1 MRQVLK
7 EAKDYLR
14 KFQSSLGP
22 KPECDLI
29 GTLIDQFGWM
39 GSGVRPLD
47 LGKIIGLGL
56 LMLGAWLVV
65 RPS

>member
-1 MRQVLK
+1 
-7 EAKDYLR
+7 
-14 KFQSSLGP
+14 
-22 KPECDLI
+22 
-29 GTLIDQFGWM
+29 M